1 MHSEAPFDLL
11 PFRLEGKVAD
21 RAAGE
26 SSRQSRVATPH
37 EIFVGVFRDLRPRA
51 PVPVFRVTF
60 CDFANANSF
69 VQMQHGE
76 IDARLS
82 DVLQYA
88 PYEVTESLAYI
99 LLSKLFRR
107 PVPKEHSSRY
117 RRYLAHKEVRDRI
130 AGIRKERGRKE
141 LANPAGTHYNLI
153 EIFEE
158 INLAYFH
165 GLMARPAIGWSL
177 RAGRQTLGHYDPS
190 HHTIIISRILD
201 SPNVPRLAVEF
212 VMYHEMLHIRFPTE
226 HRGSRRCV
234 HTREFKREEKR
245 FARYDEVKAL
255 LKSL

>member
-11 PFRLEGKVAD
+11 PFRLEVKAAG
-21 RAAGE
+21 RAAQE
-26 SSRQSRVATPH
+26 TSPLRRVAVPQDV
-37 EIFVGVFRDLRPRA
+37 FLAVFRELRPRA
-51 PVPVFRVTF
+51 VVPSLRVTF

-69 VQMQHGE
+69 IQLHHGE
-76 IDARLS
+76 IEVRLS

-88 PYEVTESLAYI
+88 PAEVLESLAYI
-99 LLSKLFRR
+99 LLSKLYRR

-117 RRYLAHKEVRDRI
+117 RRYLSHREVRDRI
-130 AGIRKERGRKE
+130 ASIRKERGRKE
-141 LANPAGTHYNLI
+141 LADPQGAHHNLI

-158 INLAYFH
+158 VNLAYFH

-201 SPNVPRLAVEF
+201 SAEVPRLAVEF

-226 HRGSRRCV
+226 HKGARRCI

-245 FARYDEVKAL
+245 FARYEEAKAL